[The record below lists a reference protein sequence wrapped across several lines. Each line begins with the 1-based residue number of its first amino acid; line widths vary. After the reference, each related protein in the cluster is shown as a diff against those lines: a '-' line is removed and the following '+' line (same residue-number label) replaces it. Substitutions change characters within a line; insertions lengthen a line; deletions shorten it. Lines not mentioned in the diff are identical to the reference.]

1 MPDLTKLNSAIDAY
15 AEQSYG
21 SAHGDGQLSHQRAL
35 ALDAYAGK
43 ANQIDPAPEGG
54 SSVGDWSV
62 FETVQW
68 ILPSLCRIFAG
79 GDDIVE
85 FEPTGPED
93 EDVAKQ
99 ESEVLNHIVTQKNNW
114 FLTCLTWFQ
123 DALTT
128 SNAYCMAFMEEKYV
142 VETDRYEGQS
152 AEQLAM
158 ILDDDVEIV
167 GQEEI
172 IDEEEMEPVGQNP
185 LTGEPIMAPKVR
197 YNIEVKRVE
206 PVKRLQFKVLPPERC
221 LVGEDTP
228 DFTLESANYFE
239 YWELVSISDVRKEG
253 YDIPDDISDDPY
265 TDTEEDTS
273 RDEML
278 EADRYLDIPDPAARQ
293 IKRRHIWIRHDYDD
307 DGIAELQY
315 VMRIGREIID
325 RHEVSTIPVA
335 CIVPF
340 INTHRHQGISV
351 ADLVFDVQRIKTAL
365 LRGGLDSLNL
375 SIKPRHAVSSDVH
388 LSDLLQTRPGGVVRL
403 KNGAIPGQGHIV
415 PLPTEFVFPQAQEGL
430 RHMDTVIESR
440 VGVNRIFQGIDA
452 SNINDHNRIG
462 QLSTMAAQR
471 VEQIARVFANGVER
485 LFALAHELLIKSGHS
500 EQSIKLRGEWVD
512 VNPGQWRTG
521 RDMRI
526 VAPFAAGNK
535 DSLVQR
541 LMIHLQIHE
550 KALMA
555 GAPFVQ
561 QDDAYALLNM
571 LAAATDIPGDRIYT
585 DPATVQPPPP
595 PPDYTAIALQI
606 EDKKVDQK
614 AEEVKLEAAQREIES
629 MREDEVKKYQIDT
642 NAQLQLALAQI
653 KHEGAVDLEKVRAF
667 LREAPDFMAGVIE
680 KTGNQQSQLQEAAER
695 LAETLEALRTAAESP
710 RELVKDENGRIV
722 GVKVNG
728 QTREIQ
734 RDEGGNIM
742 GLS

>member
-21 SAHGDGQLSHQRAL
+21 SEHGDGQLSYQRAL

-79 GDDIVE
+79 GDDVVE

-93 EDVAKQ
+93 EEPAKQ

-114 FLTCLTWFQ
+114 FLTCLQWFQ
-123 DALTT
+123 DALIT
-128 SNAYCMAFMEEKYV
+128 SNSYCLVQMEEKLIP
-142 VETDRYEGQS
+142 ETERYENQS
-152 AEQLAM
+152 AEQIAM
-158 ILDDDVEIV
+158 ILEDDVEIV
-167 GQEEI
+167 GQEEV
-172 IDEEEMEPVGQNP
+172 IDEEEMEPVGQDP
-185 LTGEPIMAPKVR
+185 MTGQPIMAPKVR
-197 YNIEVKRVE
+197 YNIEVKKVT
-206 PVKRLQFKVLPPERC
+206 PSQKLGFKVLPPERC

-228 DFTLESANYFE
+228 DFTLECANYFE

-253 YDIPDDISDDPY
+253 YDIADDISDDPY
-265 TDTEEDTS
+265 TETQEDTS

-278 EADRYLDIPDPAARQ
+278 EADRYLDMPDPAARQ
-293 IKRRHIWIRHDYDD
+293 IKRRHIWIKHDYDE

-315 VMRIGREIID
+315 VMRVGREVLD
-325 RHEVSTIPVA
+325 RYEVSRIPVA
-335 CIVPF
+335 SIVPF

-351 ADLVFDVQRIKTAL
+351 ADLIFDVQRIKTAL
-365 LRGGLDSLNL
+365 IRGGLDSLNL

-440 VGVNRIFQGIDA
+440 VGVNRIFQGIDEGQL
-452 SNINDHNRIG
+452 NDHNRIG
-462 QLSTMAAQR
+462 QLSTMASQR

-485 LFALAHELLIKSGHS
+485 LFSLAHELLIKSGHS
-500 EQSIKLRGEWVD
+500 EQAIRLRGQWVQVD
-512 VNPGQWRTG
+512 PTQWRTG

-535 DSLVQR
+535 DSLLQR
-541 LMIHLQIHE
+541 LMVIAQR
-550 KALMA
+550 
-555 GAPFVQ
+555 
-561 QDDAYALLNM
+561 QD
-571 LAAATDIPGDRIYT
+571 LAIQTDSLHVDPNDRYSLDLEIASAADVPGDRFFT

-606 EDKKVDQK
+606 EDKKVENAAQ
-614 AEEVKLEAAQREIES
+614 ESQLEAAQKQSESQLDAEIK
-629 MREDEVKKYQIDT
+629 RYQIDT

-653 KHEGAVDLEKVRAF
+653 KQEGAVDLEKVRAF
-667 LREAPDFMAGVIE
+667 LKEAPDFMAGVIE

-695 LAETLEALRTAAESP
+695 LAETLEALRNAAEQP

-728 QTREIQ
+728 QTREIR
-734 RDEGGNIM
+734 RDEGGNII
-742 GLS
+742 GLA